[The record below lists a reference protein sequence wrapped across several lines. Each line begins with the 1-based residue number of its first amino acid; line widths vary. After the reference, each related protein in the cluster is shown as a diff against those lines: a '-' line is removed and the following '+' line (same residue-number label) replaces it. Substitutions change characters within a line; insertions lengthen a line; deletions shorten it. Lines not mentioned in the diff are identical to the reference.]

1 MRKERKVWM
10 AGDPRLPRHLLPPKT
25 LQRTNVG
32 LHLGSPGYL
41 LITTKYKKV
50 LDNFYQPWYNALTTY
65 ELDE

>member
-1 MRKERKVWM
+1 M
-10 AGDPRLPRHLLPPKT
+10 AGDPRLPRHLLPLKT

-32 LHLGSPGYL
+32 LHLGSLRSPWYQ

-50 LDNFYQPWYNALTTY
+50 LDNFYQPCYNVLTTY